1 MSVPMSERGEM
12 IMHEREQIEQEIR
25 NLTSELESSVSDIGD
40 WKIVKCYEASLK
52 GEAMPY
58 DVQKLTQARQAARNR
73 INELQRE
80 IKDG

>member
-1 MSVPMSERGEM
+1 MSEIEM
-12 IMHEREQIEQEIR
+12 LEQEIR

-52 GEAMPY
+52 GKPMPY
-58 DVQKLTQARQAARNR
+58 DIQELTEARQAVRDR

-80 IKDG
+80 IGNG